1 MSEIETP
8 IDANIRACRACMSTK
23 AESFHSLYS
32 DDLLEKFQYCIDVKI
47 TQQAVSP
54 QLVCN
59 FCALEITNF
68 ADFKQKCIKSD
79 AFWKDLSLKSSD
91 QSKTKSIS
99 NINDDYVK
107 DELNITN
114 DSLDCDD
121 PTDNTDEVLI
131 EIKNIKPSDVESEAK
146 PKDKVKSKKRKFKPL
161 KNEAATFESVG
172 KRMLKKS
179 AGQCRRCAKT
189 FSYKKNFIN
198 HLEQC
203 GSKTP
208 ITKCNNKDNIK
219 VENSYT
225 KDKYCGICDKT
236 TESFEEMKLHL
247 HEHAL
252 SVDRDCR
259 QCDFKALDLAELF
272 AHRYQHQPSKLTMF
286 LCHKCDKRFLMPAR
300 FEHHYR
306 GVHLG
311 LTPGI
316 CRLCNN
322 TYQNYKKWRHHLRTH
337 SCQFECDY
345 CHKKFAMKYDLRAH
359 INSYHLYSNIKS
371 MVCDVCGFTTK
382 RLSNLKLHISI
393 RHVEHKPQCC
403 HECGKV
409 FKDEYSLRS
418 HMKRMHS
425 KVTVACPV
433 CGKPYP
439 SQAALKHHLI
449 WHSDERPY
457 KCELCDRRYK
467 AKSTLREHL
476 HSHRGGKPFECETCL
491 KHFSS
496 SLLLSRHKK
505 RHLKAAAKAATPLSG
520 KNAADIGGSY
530 FA

>member
-1 MSEIETP
+1 
-8 IDANIRACRACMSTK
+8 
-23 AESFHSLYS
+23 
-32 DDLLEKFQYCIDVKI
+32 
-47 TQQAVSP
+47 
-54 QLVCN
+54 
-59 FCALEITNF
+59 
-68 ADFKQKCIKSD
+68 
-79 AFWKDLSLKSSD
+79 
-91 QSKTKSIS
+91 
-99 NINDDYVK
+99 
-107 DELNITN
+107 
-114 DSLDCDD
+114 
-121 PTDNTDEVLI
+121 
-131 EIKNIKPSDVESEAK
+131 
-146 PKDKVKSKKRKFKPL
+146 
-161 KNEAATFESVG
+161 
-172 KRMLKKS
+172 
-179 AGQCRRCAKT
+179 
-189 FSYKKNFIN
+189 
-198 HLEQC
+198 
-203 GSKTP
+203 
-208 ITKCNNKDNIK
+208 
-219 VENSYT
+219 
-225 KDKYCGICDKT
+225 
-236 TESFEEMKLHL
+236 
-247 HEHAL
+247 
-252 SVDRDCR
+252 
-259 QCDFKALDLAELF
+259 
-272 AHRYQHQPSKLTMF
+272 
-286 LCHKCDKRFLMPAR
+286 
-300 FEHHYR
+300 
-306 GVHLG
+306 
-311 LTPGI
+311 
-316 CRLCNN
+316 
-322 TYQNYKKWRHHLRTH
+322 
-337 SCQFECDY
+337 
-345 CHKKFAMKYDLRAH
+345 
-359 INSYHLYSNIKS
+359 